1 MEKLKKFYSK
11 YRGFAKNLLFLATL
25 ALIGLIA
32 SPFLEGK
39 LAEIWADKD
48 NSGLKLDNIPQIL
61 ISQENSLMTLSN
73 PNNPDPKVVS
83 KINVVI
89 TGYSSTVW
97 QTDDTPFITAS
108 GSYVRDGIIA
118 NNYLKFGTKVK
129 IPTLFGDKIFVVED
143 RMNWQK
149 GNYHFDIW
157 FPDYWQALNF
167 GVKSTYIEVLES

>member
-1 MEKLKKFYSK
+1 MEKLKKFYSQYK
-11 YRGFAKNLLFLATL
+11 NFARNLAFLAVLTL
-25 ALIGLIA
+25 TALII

-48 NSGLKLDNIPQIL
+48 ETDLNLDNIPQIL
-61 ISQENSLMTLSN
+61 ISQKNALIPFSN

-83 KINVVI
+83 KINVII

-118 NNYLKFGTKVK
+118 NNYLRFGTKVR
-129 IPTLFGDKIFVVED
+129 IPRLFGEKIFVVED

-157 FPDYWQALNF
+157 FEGYWQALNF
-167 GVKSTYIEVLES
+167 GVKSTYIEVLEG